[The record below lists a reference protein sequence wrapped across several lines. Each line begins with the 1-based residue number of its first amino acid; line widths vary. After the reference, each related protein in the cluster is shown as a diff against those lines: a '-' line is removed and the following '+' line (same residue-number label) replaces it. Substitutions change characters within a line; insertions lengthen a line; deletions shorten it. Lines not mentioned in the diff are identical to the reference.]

1 MYKMS
6 KPLIIDAH
14 VHTFVSEEVG
24 KQVLEQIKSEQGV
37 PYFCLGTIEE
47 LRATIETCSIS
58 KAVMVN
64 FAPVNWTK
72 GNNFWTCAIA
82 KDTEDLI
89 PFISPHPYMKGRK
102 PVDEIKHKLPWGAK
116 GIKFHPDAQKF
127 YPNDKKLW
135 PIYEFCQEKNLPMV
149 FHSGKNIN
157 SPGQF
162 SEPRLFAEV
171 LTEFPKLTLVLAH
184 LGNGFW
190 DQTKKLAAEF
200 SNVFFD
206 TAIAIS
212 GIYTRDEKTREQY
225 LSDEESID
233 MIETIGSERI
243 MFGSDFPWV
252 NPGWDIERLQKLPLS
267 DKDREGILGK
277 NAIKIY
283 DL

>member
-1 MYKMS
+1 MS

-24 KQVLEQIKSEQGV
+24 KQILEQIKIEQGV
-37 PYFCLGTIEE
+37 PYFCYGTIEE
-47 LRATIETCSIS
+47 LRATMETCGIS
-58 KAVMVN
+58 KSVMVN
-64 FAPVNWTK
+64 FAPANWTK

-82 KDTEDLI
+82 KDSEDLI
-89 PFISPHPYMKGRK
+89 PFISPHPKMKGRK

-116 GIKFHPDAQKF
+116 GIKFHPEAQEF
-127 YPNDKKLW
+127 YPNDKKMW
-135 PIYEFCQEKNLPMV
+135 SIYEFCQEKNLPIV
-149 FHSGKNIN
+149 FHSGKNID
-157 SPGQF
+157 SSGQF
-162 SEPRLFAEV
+162 SEPRLFTEI

-200 SNVFFD
+200 QNVYFD

-233 MIETIGSERI
+233 MIETVGAERI

-252 NPGWDIERLQKLPLS
+252 NPEWDIDRIQNLPLS
-267 DKDREGILGK
+267 DKDKECILGK
-277 NAIKIY
+277 NAVKIY
-283 DL
+283 NL